1 VREIEKKR
9 GQKVCVCVCVR
20 GGEEKLE
27 ERKKKSVNP
36 KQTTGG

>member
-1 VREIEKKR
+1 
-9 GQKVCVCVCVR
+9 VCVR

-36 KQTTGG
+36 KQTTRGWEKKNERLGKKKKN